1 MNVSTIIKI
10 FLKAILIPIVTV
22 WGLSKFNVFEY
33 ITFIP
38 EDYRYEIGLTVYL
51 ALIEA
56 LYEFGEKFVDSKKAK
71 VVCIFFKS
79 ETDKD
84 GKNIPTIICDAT
96 IGVAVIN
103 CYIELTGNLGR
114 LRKCKLQ
121 MELPSWLTAQISA
134 SDAVLSYT
142 GNLLTW
148 EFSKMLPEMGIGDQS
163 ATYKSKISL
172 IRNTSENNISIK
184 LEPQMKK
191 TKCISFETNGFK
203 VQNGV

>member
-1 MNVSTIIKI
+1 
-10 FLKAILIPIVTV
+10 
-22 WGLSKFNVFEY
+22 
-33 ITFIP
+33 
-38 EDYRYEIGLTVYL
+38 
-51 ALIEA
+51 
-56 LYEFGEKFVDSKKAK
+56 
-71 VVCIFFKS
+71 
-79 ETDKD
+79 
-84 GKNIPTIICDAT
+84 
-96 IGVAVIN
+96 
-103 CYIELTGNLGR
+103 
-114 LRKCKLQ
+114 

-148 EFSKMLPEMGIGDQS
+148 KFSKMLPESGIGDQS

>member
-10 FLKAILIPIVTV
+10 FLKAIFIPVIAV
-22 WGLSKFNVFEY
+22 WGLSKFNIFEY
-33 ITFIP
+33 ITFVP
-38 EDYRYEIGLTVYL
+38 QEYQYEIGLTVYL

-56 LYEFGEKFVDSKKAK
+56 VYGLGENFIDSKKAK
-71 VVCIFFKS
+71 VVCVFFKS
-79 ETDKD
+79 EMDKD
-84 GKNIPTIICDAT
+84 GKNIPSIICDET
-96 IGVAVIN
+96 MGVATIN

-121 MELPSWLTAQISA
+121 MELPSWLTAQLST
-134 SDAVLSYT
+134 SDTVLSYT
-142 GNLLTW
+142 GNLLIW
-148 EFSKMLPEMGIGDQS
+148 EFDKMLPETGISNQS

-172 IRNTSENNISIK
+172 IKNTSGNNISIK

-191 TKCISFETNGFK
+191 IKGIGFETNGFK